1 MHNIWIF
8 YKILLQ
14 VSFATKRNLVSCT
27 KSFLYELPHALQN
40 DLRLLEIL
48 EYLENLIALKQ
59 SSVKSSLQKQIF
71 GVRA

>member
-8 YKILLQ
+8 YKVLLQ

-71 GVRA
+71 GVPA

>member
-8 YKILLQ
+8 YEVLLQ